1 MFFGSFTPNRF
12 SICLQHIL
20 PIKERIKVNL
30 GELITLVR
38 HWAAP
43 YSGDVQ
49 PYLRY
54 FSVCSE
60 VTANSGDGDDVRRR
74 LQLLI
79 ILIVYWALLQLAFYL
94 LLGCSGWAVL
104 PDLLPTLLLD
114 FVHLFSL
121 HRHIYLMLSAILL
134 YTAYLY
140 WALYF
145 REHCQLNDFLRRAM
159 LTSKKFQSFTLVV
172 LNAVRFGFVGAVDLF
187 LVGLTVFGLS
197 YQLPVVVITGT
208 WQSTVASGGSL
219 MISFLLAVLLFPL
232 LYLVH
237 LVALS
242 IVLLAAGFITTFT
255 GVLGIVSL
263 AYIEAI
269 FRRNLAQLNKPSF
282 SFCWITTIA
291 SSSKL
296 YSKSQPNRLNY
307 LYLQLNLKSALATN
321 LRHFAFFFR
330 CDAFWA
336 PVLTAYLALHL
347 PASAYYLMALL
358 FGREEVTGP
367 AYLPILSLIVESA
380 LGCVGVH
387 LFVARINGCLHRAGP
402 LLMAFLAR
410 DCCCCCCNDQTSLPP
425 RQKFRLSF
433 LHASRLFVKKP
444 YGLTYSG
451 KCAEHCR
458 VTIFTG
464 GFCLFI
470 ILFRCRLT
478 SVFEDVF
485 KGLILS

>member
-60 VTANSGDGDDVRRR
+60 VTGANSGGGDDVRRR

-79 ILIVYWALLQLAFYL
+79 TLIVYWALLQLAFYL

-121 HRHIYLMLSAILL
+121 HRHIYLMLCAILF
-134 YTAYLY
+134 YAAFLY

-159 LTSKKFQSFTLVV
+159 LTLKRFQRFTLVV

-187 LVGLTVFGLS
+187 LVGLAVFGLS

-237 LVALS
+237 LLALS

-255 GVLGIVSL
+255 GVLGIVT
-263 AYIEAI
+263 EATL
-269 FRRNLAQLNKPSF
+269 RR
-282 SFCWITTIA
+282 
-291 SSSKL
+291 
-296 YSKSQPNRLNY
+296 
-307 LYLQLNLKSALATN
+307 
-321 LRHFAFFFR
+321 
-330 CDAFWA
+330 
-336 PVLTAYLALHL
+336 
-347 PASAYYLMALL
+347 LL
-358 FGREEVTGP
+358 SG
-367 AYLPILSLIVESA
+367 
-380 LGCVGVH
+380 
-387 LFVARINGCLHRAGP
+387 
-402 LLMAFLAR
+402 
-410 DCCCCCCNDQTSLPP
+410 TSL
-425 RQKFRLSF
+425 S
-433 LHASRLFVKKP
+433 
-444 YGLTYSG
+444 
-451 KCAEHCR
+451 
-458 VTIFTG
+458 
-464 GFCLFI
+464 
-470 ILFRCRLT
+470 
-478 SVFEDVF
+478 
-485 KGLILS
+485 